1 MKNYLTLSSEVY
13 EHVERIDHELL
24 GTEVRAEFVGEGVAE
39 GYTLRNILSLV
50 GQAARF
56 NTTSGSPLGFMDMY
70 ADEKIRI
77 FLHDN
82 RELSERILV
91 EVGMYNEQIKVFD
104 HVRTKAYA
112 DEYLNGVM
120 PKRYGC
126 KSDGTMTKE
135 GLVKWLYHALLKPY
149 GLPEKYLKEWL
160 EKLKEKTYYLYAVK
174 NCMPEVACL
183 IAERTNT
190 SSCMTDGKLD
200 WAVRKFNYFATNKD
214 GQKVWVHPF
223 RAYEGLDTDPNC
235 MMCVSTLPPEKVL
248 GQTHDKIPFIAR
260 GFSDG
265 EACAR
270 WYGSSEQDWHD
281 LFKDY
286 VTSDTPWGIK
296 LYGYNVQG
304 SKIAPYVDG
313 GTDANDTYL
322 NALTKLRVVNEDCTP
337 HGIEATIYEMYNR
350 EEDEDDEVDG
360 YWRVEPYDAVVY
372 FFEPVQY
379 HTCAIT
385 GNEYRD
391 DEEEL
396 IYVEDLNDWVEG
408 WLARWS
414 NDRGC
419 YELDGLEV
427 YNYYNR

>member
-1 MKNYLTLSSEVY
+1 MKNFKLSEKVY
-13 EHVERIDHELL
+13 AHVERIEHELL
-24 GTEVRAEFVGEGVAE
+24 GHEVKAEYVGEGVAE
-39 GYTLRNILSLV
+39 GYTLRNILTYLTS
-50 GQAARF
+50 QADTLACS
-56 NTTSGSPLGFMDMY
+56 NKLGINISYTS
-70 ADEKIRI
+70 EKIYAYI
-77 FLHDN
+77 ITPDGNTVIAKVGLYD
-82 RELSERILV
+82 
-91 EVGMYNEQIKVFD
+91 EVINIPEEVRAKVFAEQ
-104 HVRTKAYA
+104 H
-112 DEYLNGVM
+112 LNGVM

-135 GLVKWLYHALLKPY
+135 GLVKWLYHATLKQH
-149 GLPEKYLKEWL
+149 GLAEKYLKEWL
-160 EKLKEKTYYLYAVK
+160 EKLKEKTYYLYKIK

-190 SSCMTDGKLD
+190 SSCMTDSSID

-281 LFKDY
+281 VFEDY

-304 SKIAPYVDG
+304 KKIAPYVDG
-313 GTDANDTYL
+313 GADANDNYL
-322 NALTKLRVVNEDCTP
+322 NALNKLHVVNEDCTP
-337 HGIEATIYEMYNR
+337 HGIEATIYEMYDR
-350 EEDEDDEVDG
+350 AEDEDDETGG
-360 YWRVEPYDAVVY
+360 YWRVEAHNAVVY
-372 FFEPVQY
+372 FFEPVIY

-385 GNEYRD
+385 GNEYRED
-391 DEEEL
+391 GEEL
-396 IYVEDLNDWVEG
+396 IYVEDLNDWVESQF
-408 WLARWS
+408 ARWS
-414 NDRGC
+414 NDRGY
-419 YELDGLEV
+419 YELDGVEV
-427 YNYYNR
+427 YNYYNDR

>member
-1 MKNYLTLSSEVY
+1 MKNYLTLSSKVY

-39 GYTLRNILSLV
+39 GYTLRNIL
-50 GQAARF
+50 GQIGQARF
-56 NTTSGSPLGFMDMY
+56 NTTTQSPLRFVDMY

-77 FLHDN
+77 FLQDD

-126 KSDGTMTKE
+126 KSDGTTTKE

-160 EKLKEKTYYLYAVK
+160 EKLKEKNYYLYKVK

-200 WAVRKFNYFATNKD
+200 WAVGKFNYFATNKD

-265 EACAR
+265 TACAR

-281 LFKDY
+281 LFEDY

-313 GTDANDTYL
+313 GIDANDTYL

-360 YWRVEPYDAVVY
+360 YWRVEPYNAVVY

-385 GNEYRD
+385 GNEYRE

-427 YNYYNR
+427 YDYYNR

>member
-1 MKNYLTLSSEVY
+1 MKNFKLSEKVY
-13 EHVERIDHELL
+13 EHVETIDHELL
-24 GTEVRAEFVGEGVAE
+24 GTEVKAEFVGEGVAE
-39 GYTLRNILSLV
+39 GYTLRNIL
-50 GQAARF
+50 GQVSHARF
-56 NTTSGSPLGFMDMY
+56 NTTTRSPLGFVDMY
-70 ADEKIRI
+70 GDEKIRI
-77 FLHDN
+77 FLQNN

-112 DEYLNGVM
+112 EQYLNGVM

-126 KSDGTMTKE
+126 KSDGTMTAE
-135 GLVKWLYHALLKPY
+135 GLVKWLYHAMLKPY

-190 SSCMTDGKLD
+190 SSCMTDSSLN
-200 WAVRKFNYFATNKD
+200 WVVRKFRYFATNKD
-214 GQKVWVHPF
+214 GQQVWVHPF
-223 RAYEGLDTDPNC
+223 RAYEGLDSDPNC
-235 MMCVSTLPPEKVL
+235 MLCVSTLPPEKVL

-270 WYGSSEQDWHD
+270 WYGSSEQDWHAV
-281 LFKDY
+281 FEEY

-313 GTDANDTYL
+313 GADANDSYL
-322 NALTKLRVVNEDCTP
+322 NALTKLHVVREDCTP
-337 HGIEATIYEMYNR
+337 HGIEATIYGMYNR
-350 EEDEDDEVDG
+350 EENEDDEVDG
-360 YWRVEPYDAVVY
+360 YWRVEPSDAIVY
-372 FFEPVQY
+372 FFEPRIY
-379 HTCAIT
+379 HECAIT
-385 GNEYRD
+385 GNEYAE

-408 WLARWS
+408 QFARWDS
-414 NDRGC
+414 DRGM
-419 YELDGLEV
+419 YVLDGLEV
-427 YNYYNR
+427 YNYYNNR

>member
-1 MKNYLTLSSEVY
+1 MKNYLTLSRKVY
-13 EHVERIDHELL
+13 EHVEHIDHELL

-39 GYTLRNILSLV
+39 GYTLRNILWQI
-50 GQAARF
+50 GQAQY
-56 NTTSGSPLGFMDMY
+56 NTTTQSPLRFVDMY
-70 ADEKIRI
+70 SDKKIRI
-77 FLHDN
+77 FLQDD

-91 EVGMYNEQIKVFD
+91 EVGMYNSQIKVFD

-135 GLVKWLYHALLKPY
+135 GLVKWIYHALLKPY
-149 GLPEKYLKEWL
+149 GMLEKYLKKWL
-160 EKLKEKTYYLYAVK
+160 EQLKETTYYLYAVK

-190 SSCMTDGKLD
+190 NSCMTGGKLD
-200 WAVRKFNYFATNKD
+200 RAVRKFNYFATNKD

-265 EACAR
+265 KACAS
-270 WYGSSEQDWHD
+270 WYGSSEQDWHNI
-281 LFKDY
+281 FGDY
-286 VTSDTPWGIK
+286 ITSDTPWGIK
-296 LYGYNVQG
+296 LYGYNVDG
-304 SKIAPYVDG
+304 KKIAPYVDG
-313 GTDANDTYL
+313 GEDANDTYL
-322 NALTKLRVVNEDCTP
+322 NALNKLRVVNEDCTP
-337 HGIEATIYEMYNR
+337 HGVEATVYEIYDRY
-350 EEDEDDEVDG
+350 EDENDEVDG
-360 YWRVEPYDAVVY
+360 YWRVEPHNAVVY
-372 FFEPVQY
+372 FFEPVIY

-391 DEEEL
+391 DEL
-396 IYVEDLNDWVEG
+396 IYVEDLNDWVESQF
-408 WLARWS
+408 ARWS
-414 NDRGC
+414 NDRRY
-419 YELDGLEV
+419 YELDGVEV

>member
-1 MKNYLTLSSEVY
+1 MKNFKLSEKVY
-13 EHVERIDHELL
+13 AHVERIDHELL
-24 GTEVRAEFVGEGVAE
+24 GHEVKAEYVGEGVAE
-39 GYTLRNILSLV
+39 GYTLRNILGQV
-50 GQAARF
+50 GHARF
-56 NTTSGSPLGFMDMY
+56 NTTSQSPLGFVDMY

-77 FLHDN
+77 FLQDG

-91 EVGMYNEQIKVFD
+91 EVGMNNEQIKVFD

-120 PKRYGC
+120 PNRYGC
-126 KSDGTMTKE
+126 KSDGTMTRE

-160 EKLKEKTYYLYAVK
+160 EKLKEKTYYLYKVK
-174 NCMPEVACL
+174 NCMPEVSCL

-190 SSCMTDGKLD
+190 SSCMTVSSID

-214 GQKVWVHPF
+214 GQQVWVHPF
-223 RAYEGLDTDPNC
+223 RAYEGFDHDPNC

-281 LFKDY
+281 VFEDY
-286 VTSDTPWGIK
+286 VTSETPWGIK

-304 SKIAPYVDG
+304 NKIAPYVDG

-322 NALTKLRVVNEDCTP
+322 NALTKLHVINEYHTP
-337 HGIEATIYEMYNR
+337 HGIEAIIYEIYNR
-350 EEDEDDEVDG
+350 AEDEDDEVDG
-360 YWRVEPYDAVVY
+360 YWRVEPHNAVVY
-372 FFEPVQY
+372 FFEPVTY

-396 IYVEDLNDWVEG
+396 IYAEDLNDWVESQF
-408 WLARWS
+408 ARWS
-414 NDRGC
+414 NDRGY
-419 YELDGLEV
+419 YELDGVEV

>member
-1 MKNYLTLSSEVY
+1 MKTFKLSEKVY
-13 EHVERIDHELL
+13 AHVERIEHELL

-39 GYTLRNILSLV
+39 GYTLRNIL
-50 GQAARF
+50 GQIGQARF
-56 NTTSGSPLGFMDMY
+56 NTTTQSPLGFVDMY

-77 FLHDN
+77 FLQDS

-91 EVGMYNEQIKVFD
+91 EVGMHNEQIKVFD

-112 DEYLNGVM
+112 DGYLNGVM

-160 EKLKEKTYYLYAVK
+160 EKLKEKVYYLYKVK

-190 SSCMTDGKLD
+190 SSCMTDNSLD

-214 GQKVWVHPF
+214 GKQVWVHPF
-223 RAYEGLDTDPNC
+223 RAYEGFDHNPNC
-235 MMCVSTLPPEKVL
+235 MLCVSTLPPEKVL

-265 EACAR
+265 ENCAR
-270 WYGSSEQDWHD
+270 WYGSSEQEWED
-281 LFKDY
+281 LFEEY
-286 VTSDTPWGIK
+286 VGSNTPWGIK

-304 SKIAPYVDG
+304 KKIAPYVDG
-313 GTDANDTYL
+313 GCDANDTYL
-322 NALTKLRVVNEDCTP
+322 NALNKLHVVREDCTP
-337 HGIEATIYEMYNR
+337 HGIEATIYEIYDR
-350 EEDEDDEVDG
+350 LTDEDDEVDG
-360 YWRVEPYDAVVY
+360 YWRVEPHDAIVY
-372 FFEPVQY
+372 FFKPAVY

-385 GNEYRD
+385 GNEYRE
-391 DEEEL
+391 DEDEL
-396 IYVEDLNDWVEG
+396 IYVDDLNDWVEG
-408 WLARWS
+408 EFARWS
-414 NDRGC
+414 NDRGM
-419 YELDGLEV
+419 YVLDGLEV
-427 YNYYNR
+427 FNYYNNR

>member
-1 MKNYLTLSSEVY
+1 MKNYLTLSSKVY

-39 GYTLRNILSLV
+39 GYTLRNIL
-50 GQAARF
+50 GQIRHARF
-56 NTTSGSPLGFMDMY
+56 NTTSQSPLGFVDMY

-77 FLHDN
+77 FLQDN

-91 EVGMYNEQIKVFD
+91 EVGMYNSQIKVFN
-104 HVRTKAYA
+104 HVCTKAYA

-126 KSDGTMTKE
+126 KSDGTMTSE

-160 EKLKEKTYYLYAVK
+160 EKLKEKTYYLYKVK

-190 SSCMTDGKLD
+190 SSCMTNSSID

-214 GQKVWVHPF
+214 GQQVWVHPF

-281 LFKDY
+281 VFEDY

-313 GTDANDTYL
+313 GLDANDNYL
-322 NALTKLRVVNEDCTP
+322 NALNKLRVVNEDCTP
-337 HGIEATIYEMYNR
+337 HGIEATIYEMYDR
-350 EEDEDDEVDG
+350 AEDEDDETGG
-360 YWRVEPYDAVVY
+360 YWRVEPHNAVVY
-372 FFEPVQY
+372 FFEPVTY

-385 GNEYRD
+385 GNEYRE

-396 IYVEDLNDWVEG
+396 IYVEDLNDWVESQF
-408 WLARWS
+408 ARWS
-414 NDRGC
+414 NDRGY
-419 YELDGLEV
+419 YELDGVEV
-427 YNYYNR
+427 YNYYNNR

>member
-1 MKNYLTLSSEVY
+1 MKNFKLSEKVY
-13 EHVERIDHELL
+13 AHVERIEHELL
-24 GTEVRAEFVGEGVAE
+24 GHEVKAEYVGEGVAE

-56 NTTSGSPLGFMDMY
+56 NTTSGSPLGFMDIC
-70 ADEKIRI
+70 ADEKIHI

-160 EKLKEKTYYLYAVK
+160 EKLKEKTYYLYKVK

-190 SSCMTDGKLD
+190 SSCMTDGRLD

-281 LFKDY
+281 LFEDY

-322 NALTKLRVVNEDCTP
+322 NALTKLHVINKYHTP
-337 HGIEATIYEMYNR
+337 HGIEATVYAMYNR

-360 YWRVEPYDAVVY
+360 YWRVEPYNAVVY

-385 GNEYRD
+385 ENEYRE
-391 DEEEL
+391 DEEGL
-396 IYVEDLNDWVEG
+396 IYVEDLNDWVESRF
-408 WLARWS
+408 ARWN
-414 NDRGC
+414 NDRGY
-419 YELDGLEV
+419 YELDGVEV

>member
-1 MKNYLTLSSEVY
+1 MKTFKLSEKVY
-13 EHVERIDHELL
+13 AHVERIEHDLL
-24 GTEVRAEFVGEGVAE
+24 GTEVKAEFVGEGVAE
-39 GYTLRNILSLV
+39 GYTLRNILGQV

-56 NTTSGSPLGFMDMY
+56 NTTSGSPLGFMDIY

-91 EVGMYNEQIKVFD
+91 EVGMYNEQIKVSD

-160 EKLKEKTYYLYAVK
+160 EKLKEKVYYLYKVK
-174 NCMPEVACL
+174 NCMPEIACL

-190 SSCMTDGKLD
+190 SSCMTYSSLD
-200 WAVRKFNYFATNKD
+200 WAVRKFNYFATKKD
-214 GQKVWVHPF
+214 GYQVWVHPF
-223 RAYEGLDTDPNC
+223 RAYEGFDHDPNC
-235 MMCVSTLPPEKVL
+235 MLCVSTLPPEKVL

-281 LFKDY
+281 VFEDY
-286 VTSDTPWGIK
+286 ITSDTPWGIK

-304 SKIAPYVDG
+304 KKIAPYVDG

-322 NALTKLRVVNEDCTP
+322 NALNKLRVVSADDTP
-337 HGIEATIYEMYNR
+337 HGIEATVYEMYNR
-350 EEDEDDEVDG
+350 EEDENDEVDG
-360 YWRVEPYDAVVY
+360 YWRVEPHDAIVY
-372 FFEPVQY
+372 FFESAVY

-385 GNEYRD
+385 GNEYRE
-391 DEEEL
+391 DEDEL
-396 IYVEDLNDWVEG
+396 IYVEDLNNWVECDF
-408 WLARWS
+408 ARWS
-414 NDRGC
+414 NDRNM
-419 YELDGLEV
+419 YVLDGLEV
-427 YNYYNR
+427 FNYYNNR

>member
-1 MKNYLTLSSEVY
+1 MKNFKLSEKVY
-13 EHVERIDHELL
+13 AHVERIDHELL
-24 GTEVRAEFVGEGVAE
+24 GHEVKAEYVGEGVAE
-39 GYTLRNILSLV
+39 GYTLRNIL
-50 GQAARF
+50 GQVSQSRF
-56 NTTSGSPLGFMDMY
+56 ELSEFVLGMVDMY
-70 ADEKIRI
+70 TDEKIRI
-77 FLHDN
+77 FLQDG

-91 EVGMYNEQIKVFD
+91 EVGMNNKQIKVFD

-126 KSDGTMTKE
+126 KSDGTMTSE

-160 EKLKEKTYYLYAVK
+160 EKLKEKTYYLYKVK

-190 SSCMTDGKLD
+190 SSCMTDSSID
-200 WAVRKFNYFATNKD
+200 RAVRKFNYFATNKD
-214 GQKVWVHPF
+214 GQQVWVHPF
-223 RAYEGLDTDPNC
+223 RAYEGFDHDPNC
-235 MMCVSTLPPEKVL
+235 MLCVSALPPEKVL

-265 EACAR
+265 NACAR
-270 WYGSSEQDWHD
+270 WYGSSEQDWCD
-281 LFKDY
+281 VFEEY
-286 VTSDTPWGIK
+286 ITSDTPWGIK

-313 GTDANDTYL
+313 GLDANDNYL
-322 NALTKLRVVNEDCTP
+322 NALNKLHVVNENCTP
-337 HGIEATIYEMYNR
+337 HGIEATIYEMYDR
-350 EEDEDDEVDG
+350 AEDEDDEVDG
-360 YWRVEPYDAVVY
+360 YWHVEPHNAVVY
-372 FFEPVQY
+372 FFEPVTY

-385 GNEYRD
+385 GNEYRE

-396 IYVEDLNDWVEG
+396 IYVEDLNDWVESQF
-408 WLARWS
+408 ARWS
-414 NDRGC
+414 NDRSC
-419 YELDGLEV
+419 YVLDGLEV
-427 YNYYNR
+427 YNHYN

>member
-1 MKNYLTLSSEVY
+1 MKNFKLSEKVY
-13 EHVERIDHELL
+13 EHVETIDHELL
-24 GTEVRAEFVGEGVAE
+24 GTEVKAEFIGEGVAE
-39 GYTLRNILSLV
+39 GYTLRNIL
-50 GQAARF
+50 GQIGQARF
-56 NTTSGSPLGFMDMY
+56 NATTQSPLGFVDMY

-77 FLHDN
+77 FLQDG

-112 DEYLNGVM
+112 EQYLNGVM

-126 KSDGTMTKE
+126 KSDGTMTAE
-135 GLVKWLYHALLKPY
+135 GLVKWLYHSMLKPY

-190 SSCMTDGKLD
+190 SSCMTNGSLNS
-200 WAVRKFNYFATNKD
+200 AVRKFRYFATNKD
-214 GQKVWVHPF
+214 GEQVWVHPF
-223 RAYEGLDTDPNC
+223 RAYEGFDHDKNRML
-235 MMCVSTLPPEKVL
+235 CVSTLPPEKVL

-270 WYGSSEQDWHD
+270 WYGSSEQNWHD
-281 LFKDY
+281 VFEEFI
-286 VTSDTPWGIK
+286 TPDTPWGIK

-304 SKIAPYVDG
+304 SEIAPFVDG
-313 GTDANDTYL
+313 GADANDSYL
-322 NALTKLRVVNEDCTP
+322 NALNKLHVVRKEQTP

-350 EEDEDDEVDG
+350 EEDEDDEVNG
-360 YWRVEPYDAVVY
+360 YWRVDASDAIVY
-372 FFEPVQY
+372 IFEPRVY
-379 HTCAIT
+379 HECAIT
-385 GNEYRD
+385 GNEYAE
-391 DEEEL
+391 DEDEL
-396 IYVEDLNDWVEG
+396 IYVDDLDDWVEG
-408 WLARWS
+408 RFARWDS
-414 NDRGC
+414 DRG
-419 YELDGLEV
+419 YYVLDGLEV
-427 YNYYNR
+427 YDYYN

>member
-1 MKNYLTLSSEVY
+1 MKNYLTLSSKVY
-13 EHVERIDHELL
+13 EHVEHIDHELL

-39 GYTLRNILSLV
+39 GYTLRNIL
-50 GQAARF
+50 GQIGQTRF
-56 NTTSGSPLGFMDMY
+56 NTTSQSPLRFVDMY
-70 ADEKIRI
+70 AEEKIRI
-77 FLHDN
+77 FLQDD

-91 EVGMYNEQIKVFD
+91 EVGMYNEQIKVLD
-104 HVRTKAYA
+104 HVRTKVYA
-112 DEYLNGVM
+112 DEYLNSVM

-149 GLPEKYLKEWL
+149 GTPEKYLKEWL
-160 EKLKEKTYYLYAVK
+160 EKLKEKTYYLYKVK

-200 WAVRKFNYFATNKD
+200 WAVRRFNYFATNKD

-281 LFKDY
+281 LFEDY
-286 VTSDTPWGIK
+286 VTSDTPWKMK

-313 GTDANDTYL
+313 GTDANDNYL
-322 NALTKLRVVNEDCTP
+322 NALNKLRVVNEDCTP
-337 HGIEATIYEMYNR
+337 HGIEATIYEMYDR
-350 EEDEDDEVDG
+350 AEDEDDEVDG
-360 YWRVEPYDAVVY
+360 YWRVEPHNAVVY
-372 FFEPVQY
+372 FFEPVTY

-385 GNEYRD
+385 GNEYRE

-396 IYVEDLNDWVEG
+396 IYVEDLNDWVESQF
-408 WLARWS
+408 ARWS
-414 NDRGC
+414 NDRGY
-419 YELDGLEV
+419 YELDGVEV
-427 YNYYNR
+427 YNYYNNR

>member
-1 MKNYLTLSSEVY
+1 MKTFKLSEKVY
-13 EHVERIDHELL
+13 AHVERIEHDLL

-39 GYTLRNILSLV
+39 GYTLRNILGQV

-56 NTTSGSPLGFMDMY
+56 NVTTQTPLGFMDMY

-77 FLHDN
+77 FLQDS

-112 DEYLNGVM
+112 DGYLNGVM

-126 KSDGTMTKE
+126 KSDGTMTAE
-135 GLVKWLYHALLKPY
+135 GLVKWLYHAMLKPY

-160 EKLKEKTYYLYAVK
+160 EKLKEKVYYLYKVK

-190 SSCMTDGKLD
+190 SSCMTDSKLD

-214 GQKVWVHPF
+214 GKQVWVHPF

-235 MMCVSTLPPEKVL
+235 MLCVSTLPPEKVL

-265 EACAR
+265 DACAR

-281 LFKDY
+281 VFEDY

-304 SKIAPYVDG
+304 NKIAPYVDG
-313 GTDANDTYL
+313 GVDANDTYL
-322 NALTKLRVVNEDCTP
+322 NALNKLHVINEYHTP

-360 YWRVEPYDAVVY
+360 YWRVEPHDAIVY
-372 FFEPVQY
+372 FFEPVVY

-385 GNEYRD
+385 GNEYRE
-391 DEEEL
+391 DEDEL
-396 IYVEDLNDWVEG
+396 IYVEDLNDWVESYF
-408 WLARWS
+408 ARWS
-414 NDRGC
+414 NDRGM
-419 YELDGLEV
+419 YVLDGLEV
-427 YNYYNR
+427 FDYYNNR

>member
-1 MKNYLTLSSEVY
+1 MKNYLTLSSKVY
-13 EHVERIDHELL
+13 EHVECIDHELL

-56 NTTSGSPLGFMDMY
+56 STTSGSPLGFVDMY
-70 ADEKIRI
+70 VDEKIRI

-149 GLPEKYLKEWL
+149 GLPEKYLKGWL

-190 SSCMTDGKLD
+190 SSCMTDDKLD
-200 WAVRKFNYFATNKD
+200 WAVKKFNYFATNKD

-281 LFKDY
+281 LFEDY

-313 GTDANDTYL
+313 GLDANDNYL
-322 NALTKLRVVNEDCTP
+322 NALNKLHVVNENCTP
-337 HGIEATIYEMYNR
+337 HGIEATIYEMYDR
-350 EEDEDDEVDG
+350 AEDDEVDG
-360 YWRVEPYDAVVY
+360 YWRVEPHNAVVY
-372 FFEPVQY
+372 FFKSVTY
-379 HTCAIT
+379 RTCAIT

-408 WLARWS
+408 QFARWS
-414 NDRGC
+414 NDCGC

-427 YNYYNR
+427 YNYYNDR

>member
-1 MKNYLTLSSEVY
+1 MKSLKLSEKVY
-13 EHVERIDHELL
+13 AHVERINHELL
-24 GTEVRAEFVGEGVAE
+24 GHEVKAEYVGEGVAE
-39 GYTLRNILSLV
+39 GYHLRLMLTTLTSQADTYANTNRLGINISY
-50 GQAARF
+50 
-56 NTTSGSPLGFMDMY
+56 TT
-70 ADEKIRI
+70 EKIYAYVI
-77 FLHDN
+77 TPDGN
-82 RELSERILV
+82 TVIA
-91 EVGMYNEQIKVFD
+91 EVGLYNEVINIPEEVRAKVFAEQ
-104 HVRTKAYA
+104 H
-112 DEYLNGVM
+112 LNGVM

-135 GLVKWLYHALLKPY
+135 GLVKWLYHATLKQH
-149 GLPEKYLKEWL
+149 GLAEKYLKEWL
-160 EKLKEKTYYLYAVK
+160 GKLKEKTYYLYKIK

-190 SSCMTDGKLD
+190 SSCMTDSSID

-214 GQKVWVHPF
+214 GQQVWVHPF
-223 RAYEGLDTDPNC
+223 RAYEGLDTDTNC
-235 MMCVSTLPPEKVL
+235 MLCVSTLPPEKVL

-281 LFKDY
+281 VFEDLI
-286 VTSDTPWGIK
+286 TADTPWKMK

-313 GTDANDTYL
+313 GADANDNYL
-322 NALTKLRVVNEDCTP
+322 NALNKLHVVNEDCTP
-337 HGIEATIYEMYNR
+337 HGIEATIYEMYDR
-350 EEDEDDEVDG
+350 AEDEDDETGG
-360 YWRVEPYDAVVY
+360 YWRVETRNAVVY
-372 FFEPVQY
+372 FFEPVIY

-385 GNEYRD
+385 GNEYRE

-396 IYVEDLNDWVEG
+396 IYVEDLNNWVEG

-414 NDRGC
+414 NDRGM
-419 YELDGLEV
+419 YVLDGLEV
-427 YNYYNR
+427 YNYYNNR

>member
-1 MKNYLTLSSEVY
+1 MKNFKLSEKVY
-13 EHVERIDHELL
+13 AHVERIDHELL
-24 GTEVRAEFVGEGVAE
+24 GHEVKAEYVGEGVAE
-39 GYTLRNILSLV
+39 GYTLRNILTYLTS
-50 GQAARF
+50 QADTLARS
-56 NTTSGSPLGFMDMY
+56 NKLGINISY
-70 ADEKIRI
+70 ASEKIYAYI
-77 FLHDN
+77 ITPDGNTVIANVGLYD
-82 RELSERILV
+82 
-91 EVGMYNEQIKVFD
+91 EVINIPEE
-104 HVRTKAYA
+104 VRTKVFA
-112 DEYLNGVM
+112 EQHLNGVM

-135 GLVKWLYHALLKPY
+135 GLVKWLYHATLKQH
-149 GLPEKYLKEWL
+149 GLAEKYLKEWL
-160 EKLKEKTYYLYAVK
+160 EKLKEKTYYLYKVK

-190 SSCMTDGKLD
+190 SSCMTDSSID

-214 GQKVWVHPF
+214 GQQVWVHPF
-223 RAYEGLDTDPNC
+223 RAYEGLDTDTNC
-235 MMCVSTLPPEKVL
+235 MLCVSTLPPEKVL

-270 WYGSSEQDWHD
+270 WYGSSEQDWHAV
-281 LFKDY
+281 FEDY

-313 GTDANDTYL
+313 GADANDNYL
-322 NALTKLRVVNEDCTP
+322 NALNKLRVVNEDCTP

-360 YWRVEPYDAVVY
+360 YWRVEPHNAVVY
-372 FFEPVQY
+372 FFEPVTY
-379 HTCAIT
+379 YTCAIT
-385 GNEYRD
+385 GNKYRD

-396 IYVEDLNDWVEG
+396 IYVEDLDDWVESQF
-408 WLARWS
+408 ARWS
-414 NDRGC
+414 NDHGY